1 MGLRWPRLA
10 TLPAPLS
17 RVFRSWVFFSWV
29 CLSWALL
36 LSAPQTGLAGAPPDF
51 VRDGA
56 GLATNGQTIRQPAGP
71 RKQILAIIP
80 DRTTGRDW
88 GLRYLAE
95 AVDDFNRIQPD
106 AVFCVGDLVQ
116 GYSRSRATVRAE
128 RDDFLEIVRR
138 LRMPFYPTAGNH
150 DVVSGD
156 RNRAERVFE
165 DEYRAL
171 FGPLYYA
178 VELELA
184 SVVILNTEDG
194 EGLVQQGFSDA
205 QLAWLDE
212 TLARLATRDRPI
224 ILLFHRPLWDH
235 RATNWDTR
243 VQPMLVRHGVDY
255 VIAGHYHSLQ
265 MLPPKDGIPFLVLGT
280 CGGAIDQHPLAGQ
293 LQHTTFV
300 VIDEAGTIEPYHQ
313 VAGTTLPVDW
323 ISKEDQDLSF
333 RLKSARDAVV
343 VRGAVPDAFGA
354 PSEGAV
360 ELVLK
365 NPLDRA
371 ITLSFEATSAPGPWI
386 VDDRDPRGEPIT
398 RVWTSRTAID
408 TFNASTTDLASP
420 YAIVFPAE
428 PIRLEAGASTA
439 VRIRA
444 SAPLQVAPVAPP
456 PFDVI
461 ARFEDSKGRSV
472 PIVLRQRLPLAR
484 SVTLGTS
491 LAAAADYP
499 VGVWEWTPYDT
510 PDANPTARFARAADG
525 SLLVSLSVPDRVF
538 SPDARLTDARGAL
551 DDPLGDA
558 VRLVLG
564 SGGEARELLV
574 TFDANSKEPVVRTL
588 SADGKTLERAAG
600 VSTVLTRVDDAWS
613 LQLSVARV
621 ALPAGR
627 TPDGAA
633 LDDLAFNLGVAD
645 NDETFHTQW
654 RWLAPRGIPAL
665 LRLGSEE
672 AP

>member
-1 MGLRWPRLA
+1 MGRDTTLLRTAKALA
-10 TLPAPLS
+10 AG
-17 RVFRSWVFFSWV
+17 VAV
-29 CLSWALL
+29 LL
-36 LSAPQTGLAGAPPDF
+36 AVAAASAAGAPPEFAREGD
-51 VRDGA
+51 
-56 GLATNGQTIRQPAGP
+56 GLATNGQTIAQPAGP

-128 RDDFLEIVRR
+128 RDDFLAVVRR

-156 RNRAERVFE
+156 RERGERAFE

-194 EGLVQQGFSDA
+194 EGLVQAGFSDK
-205 QLAWLDE
+205 QLAWLDG
-212 TLARLATRDRPI
+212 TLARLAARERPI

-300 VIDEAGTIEPYHQ
+300 VIDETGSIEPYHQ
-313 VAGTTLPVDW
+313 IAGTTLPVDW
-323 ISKEDQDLSF
+323 ITKEDQDRAY

-343 VRGAVPDAFGA
+343 VRGAVPDALGG
-354 PSEGAV
+354 PSDGTV
-360 ELVLK
+360 EITLK

-371 ITLSFEATSAPGPWI
+371 ITLSFAPTSAPEPWL

-408 TFNASTTDLASP
+408 TFNASTTDLANP
-420 YAIVFPAE
+420 FRLELPAE
-428 PIRLEAGASTA
+428 PITLEAGASTS
-439 VRIRA
+439 VRVRA
-444 SAPLQVAPVAPP
+444 SADLQLAPPAPP
-456 PFDVI
+456 PFDVV
-461 ARFEDSKGRSV
+461 ARFADSKGRLV
-472 PIVLRQRLPLAR
+472 PIVLRQRLPIAR
-484 SVTLGTS
+484 TITLGPS
-491 LAAAADYP
+491 LSAATPYP

-510 PDANPTARFARAADG
+510 PDVNPTASFALADDG
-525 SLLVSLSVPDRVF
+525 GLLVSVRVPDRVF
-538 SPDARLTDARGAL
+538 SPDARPSDARGAL

-574 TFDANSKEPVVRTL
+574 TFDADSSEPRIRTL
-588 SADGKTLERAAG
+588 AADGKRLERAAG
-600 VSTVLTRVDDAWS
+600 VSAVLARVDGAWS
-613 LQLSVARV
+613 LQVSVSPT
-621 ALPAGR
+621 ALPKGEAR
-627 TPDGAA
+627 DGSS

-645 NDETFHTQW
+645 NDETYHTQW
-654 RWLAPRGIPAL
+654 RWLAPRSIPAL
-665 LRLGSEE
+665 LRLGDGGR
-672 AP
+672 

>member
-1 MGLRWPRLA
+1 MSNDSVRSPNGPATGPCAPLAHRAGALRTGVGSLLKALLA
-10 TLPAPLS
+10 TA
-17 RVFRSWVFFSWV
+17 
-29 CLSWALL
+29 
-36 LSAPQTGLAGAPPDF
+36 GLAAAGAAGAPPDF
-51 VRDGA
+51 TRDGE
-56 GLATNGQTIRQPAGP
+56 GLATNGQTIVQPAGP

-156 RNRAERVFE
+156 RERSERAFE

-194 EGLVQQGFSDA
+194 DGLVQAGFSDT

-212 TLARLATRDRPI
+212 TLARLAARGRPI

-243 VQPMLVRHGVDY
+243 VQPILVRHGVDY

-280 CGGAIDQHPLAGQ
+280 CGGAIDQHPLGGQ

-300 VIDEAGTIEPYHQ
+300 VVDEAGAIEPYHQ
-313 VAGTTLPVDW
+313 IAGTTLPVDW
-323 ISKEDQDLSF
+323 ITKDDQDRSY
-333 RLKSARDAVV
+333 RLKGARDAVV
-343 VRGAVPDAFGA
+343 VRGAVPDALGA
-354 PSEGAV
+354 PSEGSV

-371 ITLSFEATSAPGPWI
+371 ITLSFETTSAPGPWI

-408 TFNASTTDLASP
+408 TFNPSTTDLASP
-420 YAIVFPAE
+420 YRLELPTE
-428 PIRLEAGASTA
+428 PITLEAGASTS
-439 VRIRA
+439 VRVRA
-444 SAPLQVAPVAPP
+444 SADLQITPPAPP

-461 ARFEDSKGRSV
+461 ARFEDSKGRLV
-472 PIVLRQRLPLAR
+472 PIVLRQRLPIAR
-484 SVTLGTS
+484 TIALGES
-491 LAAAADYP
+491 LSAATAYP
-499 VGVWEWTPYDT
+499 IGVWEWTPYDT
-510 PDANPTARFARAADG
+510 PDANPTAGFARTGDG
-525 SLLVSLSVPDRVF
+525 GLLVSVRVPDLVF
-538 SPDARLTDARGAL
+538 SPDARPTDARGAL

-558 VRLVLG
+558 VRVVLG
-564 SGGEARELLV
+564 SGAQAREHLV
-574 TFDANSKEPVVRTL
+574 TFDAESSEPRVRTL
-588 SADGKTLERAAG
+588 AADGKRLERAEG
-600 VSTVLTRVDDAWS
+600 VSAILTRVDDAWS
-613 LQLSVARV
+613 LQLSISQQ
-621 ALPAGR
+621 ALPAGES
-627 TPDGAA
+627 

-654 RWLAPRGIPAL
+654 RWLAPRAIPAL
-665 LRLGSEE
+665 LRLGDGGR
-672 AP
+672 

>member
-1 MGLRWPRLA
+1 MGRYTTFLRAAKALA
-10 TLPAPLS
+10 AGAA
-17 RVFRSWVFFSWV
+17 V
-29 CLSWALL
+29 LL
-36 LSAPQTGLAGAPPDF
+36 AVSAASATSAPPEFA
-51 VRDGA
+51 RDGD
-56 GLATNGQTIRQPAGP
+56 GLATNGQTIAQPAGP

-128 RDDFLEIVRR
+128 RDDFLAVVRR

-156 RNRAERVFE
+156 RERGERVFE

-194 EGLVQQGFSDA
+194 DGLVQPGFSDK

-212 TLARLATRDRPI
+212 KLARLAARERPI

-300 VIDEAGTIEPYHQ
+300 VVDESGAIEPYHQ

-323 ISKEDQDLSF
+323 ITKEDQDRAY

-343 VRGAVPDAFGA
+343 VRGAVPDALGA
-354 PSEGAV
+354 PSDGTV
-360 ELVLK
+360 EITLK
-365 NPLDRA
+365 NPLDSA
-371 ITLSFEATSAPGPWI
+371 ITLSFAATSAPEPWL

-408 TFNASTTDLASP
+408 TFNAGTSDLASP
-420 YAIVFPAE
+420 YRLEFPME
-428 PIRLEAGASTA
+428 PITLEAGASTS
-439 VRIRA
+439 VRVRA
-444 SAPLQVAPVAPP
+444 TADLQITPPAPP
-456 PFDVI
+456 PFDVV
-461 ARFEDSKGRSV
+461 ARFADSKGRLV
-472 PIVLRQRLPLAR
+472 PIVLRQRLPIAR
-484 SVTLGTS
+484 TITLGTS
-491 LAAAADYP
+491 VSAATPYP
-499 VGVWEWTPYDT
+499 IGVWEWTPYDT
-510 PDANPTARFARAADG
+510 PDANPTAGFARSQDG
-525 SLLVSLSVPDRVF
+525 GLLVSVRVPDSVF
-538 SPDARLTDARGAL
+538 SPAARPSDARGAL

-564 SGGEARELLV
+564 SGGEAREFLV
-574 TFDANSKEPVVRTL
+574 TFDADSSEPRIRTL
-588 SADGKTLERAAG
+588 AADGRRLERAAG
-600 VSTVLTRVDDAWS
+600 VSAVLARVDDAWS
-613 LQLSVARV
+613 LQVSVSPA
-621 ALPAGR
+621 ALPKGEAR
-627 TPDGAA
+627 DGSS

-645 NDETFHTQW
+645 NDETYHTQW
-654 RWLAPRGIPAL
+654 RWLAPRSIPAL
-665 LRLGSEE
+665 LRLGDGGQ
-672 AP
+672 

>member
-1 MGLRWPRLA
+1 MGRNATFLRTAKALVAGVAVLLA
-10 TLPAPLS
+10 A
-17 RVFRSWVFFSWV
+17 
-29 CLSWALL
+29 AAA
-36 LSAPQTGLAGAPPDF
+36 SAAGAPPEF
-51 VRDGA
+51 ARDGD
-56 GLATNGQTIRQPAGP
+56 GLATNGQTVAQPAGP

-128 RDDFLEIVRR
+128 RDDFLAIVRR

-156 RNRAERVFE
+156 RERGERVFE

-194 EGLVQQGFSDA
+194 DGLVQAGVSDA

-212 TLARLATRDRPI
+212 TLARLAARGRPI

-235 RATNWDTR
+235 RATNWDAR

-265 MLPPKDGIPFLVLGT
+265 VLPPKDGIPFLVLGT

-300 VIDEAGTIEPYHQ
+300 VVDESGTIEPYHQ

-323 ISKEDQDLSF
+323 ITKEDQDRAY

-343 VRGAVPDAFGA
+343 VRGAVPDALGG
-354 PSEGAV
+354 PSDGSV
-360 ELVLK
+360 EIALK

-371 ITLSFEATSAPGPWI
+371 ITLSFAATSAPEPWL

-408 TFNASTTDLASP
+408 TFNGSTTDLASP
-420 YAIVFPAE
+420 YRLEFPTE
-428 PIRLEAGASTA
+428 PITLEAGASTS
-439 VRIRA
+439 VRVRA
-444 SAPLQVAPVAPP
+444 TADLQITPPAPP
-456 PFDVI
+456 PFDVV
-461 ARFEDSKGRSV
+461 ARFADSKGRLV
-472 PIVLRQRLPLAR
+472 PIVLRQRLPIAR
-484 SVTLGTS
+484 TITLGPS
-491 LAAAADYP
+491 LSAATPYP
-499 VGVWEWTPYDT
+499 VGVWDWTPYDT
-510 PDANPTARFARAADG
+510 PDANPTAGLARTDDG
-525 SLLVSLSVPDRVF
+525 GLLVSVRVPDRVF
-538 SPDARLTDARGAL
+538 SPDARPSDARGTL

-564 SGGEARELLV
+564 SGREARELLV
-574 TFDANSKEPVVRTL
+574 TFDAESSEPRIRTVA
-588 SADGKTLERAAG
+588 ADGKRLERATG
-600 VSTVLTRVDDAWS
+600 VSAVLARVDDAWS
-613 LQLSVARV
+613 LQVSVSPT
-621 ALPAGR
+621 ALPKGEARGESS
-627 TPDGAA
+627 

-645 NDETFHTQW
+645 NDETYHTQW
-654 RWLAPRGIPAL
+654 RWLAPRSIPAL
-665 LRLGSEE
+665 LRLGDDGR
-672 AP
+672 